1 MVLFGCM
8 ARIELLI
15 LVILFL
21 LLSKNN
27 STHVKVYHYTID
39 HWRVSVKGEQ
49 QCGSNFTCDWTH
61 SSSMEEL
68 KYMYG
73 NATLLRAANQS
84 DSDKEIDVSV
94 YNIHWLQEK
103 TKKHFPAV
111 CELPTMLTVGES
123 EESKIRNH
131 ALFET
136 SFKHYDGYSTTHPDS
151 NIPRAYDSAYLNAS
165 QFFNGGALLNFSS
178 LIKAG
183 SYVAS
188 DCHFRESAN
197 SKRDH
202 VVIAIRKAGFRV
214 EGLGKCMHTTN
225 KEGNTDRS

>member
-1 MVLFGCM
+1 M

-103 TKKHFPAV
+103 NKETLSGCLRVTNNADCGGVRGIKDKK
-111 CELPTMLTVGES
+111 S
-123 EESKIRNH
+123 RIIRN
-131 ALFET
+131 
-136 SFKHYDGYSTTHPDS
+136 
-151 NIPRAYDSAYLNAS
+151 
-165 QFFNGGALLNFSS
+165 QFQTL
-178 LIKAG
+178 
-183 SYVAS
+183 
-188 DCHFRESAN
+188 
-197 SKRDH
+197 
-202 VVIAIRKAGFRV
+202 
-214 EGLGKCMHTTN
+214 
-225 KEGNTDRS
+225 